1 MSPSHPDVRDRTAG
15 VCPACAGIEVNMT
28 SMTLAIEIFEA
39 IESNVGR
46 DSALKVAKSV
56 DAVVFRLEE
65 KARGHSFARKTEIKD
80 ELKTELRDELATK
93 ADLANDRAALKGDI
107 ADLRAELKG
116 DIVNLK
122 LRATIQFV
130 VTIFVIVLMN
140 PQSLQL
146 IGRMMGLVK

>member
-107 ADLRAELKG
+107 
-116 DIVNLK
+116 VNLK

>member
-1 MSPSHPDVRDRTAG
+1 
-15 VCPACAGIEVNMT
+15 MT

-107 ADLRAELKG
+107 
-116 DIVNLK
+116 VNLK